1 VDHPKSCLDISK
13 VLYWIGCIA
22 LRIYIPKLSKF
33 QIFVGGKKLVHKSL
47 YFNGTAVASTHR
59 TMYLVFTS
67 ELYTA
72 DASSAPSSSSMGGA
86 CSSFTTSSSP
96 TIYSTSVTDSKA
108 MQVES
113 CSSAVGVSTRGVSDK
128 QLTSNAVQQQQ
139 STPKRHTVLYIS
151 PPPEDLLDNSRMSCQ
166 DEGCGLES
174 EQSCSMWMEDS
185 PSNFS
190 NMSTSSYNDNTEVP
204 RKSRKRNPKQRPG
217 IKRRDCE
224 ESNMDI
230 FDADSAK
237 APHYVLSQL
246 STDSKGNSKAGNGL
260 VSAFF
265 FFLPQKKSYR
275 HM

>member
-1 VDHPKSCLDISK
+1 MGLLAS
-13 VLYWIGCIA
+13 IGE
-22 LRIYIPKLSKF
+22 
-33 QIFVGGKKLVHKSL
+33 
-47 YFNGTAVASTHR
+47 N
-59 TMYLVFTS
+59 MYSVFTLK
-67 ELYTA
+67 LYTT

-113 CSSAVGVSTRGVSDK
+113 CSSALGVSNRGVSEK
-128 QLTSNAVQQQQ
+128 QLTSNTVQQHP

-217 IKRRDCE
+217 VKRRDCE

-246 STDSKGNSKAGNGL
+246 TTDNKGNSKAGNGL
-260 VSAFF
+260 VFIFF
-265 FFLPQKKSYR
+265 FKFYHHYAKRTNKNYSPLFLIAQFKFAYKADTNFIIEI
-275 HM
+275 HENLT

>member
-1 VDHPKSCLDISK
+1 
-13 VLYWIGCIA
+13 
-22 LRIYIPKLSKF
+22 
-33 QIFVGGKKLVHKSL
+33 
-47 YFNGTAVASTHR
+47 
-59 TMYLVFTS
+59 
-67 ELYTA
+67 
-72 DASSAPSSSSMGGA
+72 MGGA
-86 CSSFTTSSSP
+86 CSSFPASSSAAVC
-96 TIYSTSVTDSKA
+96 STSVTDSKA

-113 CSSAVGVSTRGVSDK
+113 CSSAVGVSTRGVSDP
-128 QLTSNAVQQQQ
+128 QFTSHTAPLPA
-139 STPKRHTVLYIS
+139 PKRHTVLYIS

-166 DEGCGLES
+166 DEGCALES

-265 FFLPQKKSYR
+265 FFYFFFYSSITICKTKLIKLPPPPVKCSTQVLT
-275 HM
+275 

>member
-1 VDHPKSCLDISK
+1 
-13 VLYWIGCIA
+13 
-22 LRIYIPKLSKF
+22 
-33 QIFVGGKKLVHKSL
+33 
-47 YFNGTAVASTHR
+47 
-59 TMYLVFTS
+59 
-67 ELYTA
+67 
-72 DASSAPSSSSMGGA
+72 
-86 CSSFTTSSSP
+86 
-96 TIYSTSVTDSKA
+96 
-108 MQVES
+108 
-113 CSSAVGVSTRGVSDK
+113 
-128 QLTSNAVQQQQ
+128 
-139 STPKRHTVLYIS
+139 
-151 PPPEDLLDNSRMSCQ
+151 
-166 DEGCGLES
+166 
-174 EQSCSMWMEDS
+174 MWMEDS

-265 FFLPQKKSYR
+265 FFYFFFLQFYH

>member
-1 VDHPKSCLDISK
+1 MPSDFISLLSADLDLES
-13 VLYWIGCIA
+13 
-22 LRIYIPKLSKF
+22 P
-33 QIFVGGKKLVHKSL
+33 KSL
-47 YFNGTAVASTHR
+47 YSRDSLKLHPSQNFHRAGLLEESVYDLLPKELQLPPSRETSVAS
-59 TMYLVFTS
+59 MSQTS
-67 ELYTA
+67 GGEAGSPPPAVVAA

-113 CSSAVGVSTRGVSDK
+113 CSSAVGVSNRGVSEK
-128 QLTSNAVQQQQ
+128 QLTSNTVQQHP

-190 NMSTSSYNDNTEVP
+190 NMSTSSYNDNTECQSTSLCAFSAYHGQQ
-204 RKSRKRNPKQRPG
+204 RQLKSRKWNIGKPKRNWSK
-217 IKRRDCE
+217 E
-224 ESNMDI
+224 E
-230 FDADSAK
+230 
-237 APHYVLSQL
+237 PYVVWTISC
-246 STDSKGNSKAGNGL
+246 
-260 VSAFF
+260 
-265 FFLPQKKSYR
+265 KK
-275 HM
+275 

>member
-1 VDHPKSCLDISK
+1 MCP
-13 VLYWIGCIA
+13 
-22 LRIYIPKLSKF
+22 
-33 QIFVGGKKLVHKSL
+33 
-47 YFNGTAVASTHR
+47 
-59 TMYLVFTS
+59 VFTS

-72 DASSAPSSSSMGGA
+72 DASSAPSMGGA

-113 CSSAVGVSTRGVSDK
+113 CSSAMGVSNRGVSDK
-128 QLTSNAVQQQQ
+128 QLTNDTAQQQQQQ

-166 DEGCGLES
+166 DEGCSRES

-224 ESNMDI
+224 ESTMDI

-246 STDSKGNSKAGNGL
+246 STDSKSNSKAGNGL
-260 VSAFF
+260 VSVF
-265 FFLPQKKSYR
+265 
-275 HM
+275 

>member
-1 VDHPKSCLDISK
+1 
-13 VLYWIGCIA
+13 
-22 LRIYIPKLSKF
+22 
-33 QIFVGGKKLVHKSL
+33 
-47 YFNGTAVASTHR
+47 
-59 TMYLVFTS
+59 MYPVFTS

-72 DASSAPSSSSMGGA
+72 DDASSAPSSSSMGGA
-86 CSSFTTSSSP
+86 CSSSATSSSP

-113 CSSAVGVSTRGVSDK
+113 CSAAMGVSNRGVSDS
-128 QLTSNAVQQQQ
+128 QLTNNTAQQQQ
-139 STPKRHTVLYIS
+139 STPKRNTVLYIS
-151 PPPEDLLDNSRMSCQ
+151 PPPEDLLDNSQMSCQ
-166 DEGCGLES
+166 DEGCALES

-224 ESNMDI
+224 ESTMDI

-246 STDSKGNSKAGNGL
+246 STDSKSNLKAGNGL
-260 VSAFF
+260 VSAFLSSINICYF
-265 FFLPQKKSYR
+265 EKTPKKITLTVFWCSAQVFSQMCGR
-275 HM
+275 ADVGT

>member
-1 VDHPKSCLDISK
+1 
-13 VLYWIGCIA
+13 
-22 LRIYIPKLSKF
+22 
-33 QIFVGGKKLVHKSL
+33 
-47 YFNGTAVASTHR
+47 
-59 TMYLVFTS
+59 
-67 ELYTA
+67 
-72 DASSAPSSSSMGGA
+72 
-86 CSSFTTSSSP
+86 
-96 TIYSTSVTDSKA
+96 

-113 CSSAVGVSTRGVSDK
+113 CSSALGVSNRGVSEK
-128 QLTSNAVQQQQ
+128 QLTSNTVQQHP

-217 IKRRDCE
+217 VKRRDCE

-246 STDSKGNSKAGNGL
+246 TTDNKGNSKAGNGL
-260 VSAFF
+260 VFTFF
-265 FFLPQKKSYR
+265 FQVLSPLCKTTTTKSFPTFFNCLTQVCIWSKDTNFIIEIPENFNLKLPSFTREKIKHQKILSIVILLWMWLSSIK
-275 HM
+275 

>member
-1 VDHPKSCLDISK
+1 
-13 VLYWIGCIA
+13 
-22 LRIYIPKLSKF
+22 
-33 QIFVGGKKLVHKSL
+33 
-47 YFNGTAVASTHR
+47 
-59 TMYLVFTS
+59 
-67 ELYTA
+67 
-72 DASSAPSSSSMGGA
+72 MGGA
-86 CSSFTTSSSP
+86 CSSFPASSSAAVC
-96 TIYSTSVTDSKA
+96 STSVTDSKA

-113 CSSAVGVSTRGVSDK
+113 CSSAVGVSTRGVSDP
-128 QLTSNAVQQQQ
+128 QFTSHTAPPPA
-139 STPKRHTVLYIS
+139 PKRHTVLYIS

-166 DEGCGLES
+166 DEGCALES

-265 FFLPQKKSYR
+265 FFFKVLSPYVKPN
-275 HM
+275 

>member
-1 VDHPKSCLDISK
+1 
-13 VLYWIGCIA
+13 
-22 LRIYIPKLSKF
+22 
-33 QIFVGGKKLVHKSL
+33 
-47 YFNGTAVASTHR
+47 
-59 TMYLVFTS
+59 
-67 ELYTA
+67 
-72 DASSAPSSSSMGGA
+72 MGGA

-113 CSSAVGVSTRGVSDK
+113 CSSALGVSNRGVSEK
-128 QLTSNAVQQQQ
+128 QLTSNTVQQHP

-166 DEGCGLES
+166 DEGCALES

-217 IKRRDCE
+217 VKRRDCE

-246 STDSKGNSKAGNGL
+246 TTDNKGNSKAGNGTL
-260 VSAFF
+260 ENQKGTGVKKLDISSAAWWVSVPWISSWEIFVLTNIIILSLGNLKS
-265 FFLPQKKSYR
+265 FLRYIYHTKVEAEK
-275 HM
+275 M

>member
-1 VDHPKSCLDISK
+1 MGKNNQFTNHFSMGLLAS
-13 VLYWIGCIA
+13 
-22 LRIYIPKLSKF
+22 
-33 QIFVGGKKLVHKSL
+33 VGE
-47 YFNGTAVASTHR
+47 N
-59 TMYLVFTS
+59 MYSVFTLK
-67 ELYTA
+67 LYTA

-113 CSSAVGVSTRGVSDK
+113 CSSALGVSNRGVSEK
-128 QLTSNAVQQQQ
+128 QLTSNTVQQHP

-217 IKRRDCE
+217 VKRRDCE

-246 STDSKGNSKAGNGL
+246 TTDNKGNSKAGNGL
-260 VSAFF
+260 VFT
-265 FFLPQKKSYR
+265 FFLKFSHHYAKQKK
-275 HM
+275 

>member
-1 VDHPKSCLDISK
+1 
-13 VLYWIGCIA
+13 
-22 LRIYIPKLSKF
+22 
-33 QIFVGGKKLVHKSL
+33 
-47 YFNGTAVASTHR
+47 
-59 TMYLVFTS
+59 
-67 ELYTA
+67 
-72 DASSAPSSSSMGGA
+72 
-86 CSSFTTSSSP
+86 
-96 TIYSTSVTDSKA
+96 

-113 CSSAVGVSTRGVSDK
+113 CSSAVGVSNRGVSEK
-128 QLTSNAVQQQQ
+128 QLTSNTVQQQQ

-260 VSAFF
+260 VSAFLF
-265 FFLPQKKSYR
+265 KVLSPYVKPN
-275 HM
+275 

>member
-1 VDHPKSCLDISK
+1 MC
-13 VLYWIGCIA
+13 
-22 LRIYIPKLSKF
+22 
-33 QIFVGGKKLVHKSL
+33 
-47 YFNGTAVASTHR
+47 
-59 TMYLVFTS
+59 LVFTC

-72 DASSAPSSSSMGGA
+72 DASSAPSSSSMGGV

-113 CSSAVGVSTRGVSDK
+113 CSSAVGVSNRGVSEK
-128 QLTSNAVQQQQ
+128 QLTSNTVQQQQ

-265 FFLPQKKSYR
+265 FFKFYHHMYNQTNKTPFPSTFYSGSHINSFPSLPFPLAS
-275 HM
+275 

>member
-1 VDHPKSCLDISK
+1 
-13 VLYWIGCIA
+13 
-22 LRIYIPKLSKF
+22 
-33 QIFVGGKKLVHKSL
+33 
-47 YFNGTAVASTHR
+47 
-59 TMYLVFTS
+59 
-67 ELYTA
+67 
-72 DASSAPSSSSMGGA
+72 MGGA

-113 CSSAVGVSTRGVSDK
+113 CSSAVGVSNRGVSEK
-128 QLTSNAVQQQQ
+128 QLTGNTVQQHP

-217 IKRRDCE
+217 VKRRDCE

-246 STDSKGNSKAGNGL
+246 TTDNKGNSKAGNGTL
-260 VSAFF
+260 DSQKGTGV
-265 FFLPQKKSYR
+265 KKSPMLCGQYPVKSEGKELKIVVQPETQHR
-275 HM
+275 ARYLTEGSRGSVKDRTQQGFPTVKVLILFSNV